1 MHVAI
6 TADEIPITQRVG
18 SGRVVVIKPYP
29 PPKKKKTKKTRPFF
43 GWTLTPKP

>member
-29 PPKKKKTKKTRPFF
+29 PQKKKKQKKLGHFLVGP
-43 GWTLTPKP
+43 